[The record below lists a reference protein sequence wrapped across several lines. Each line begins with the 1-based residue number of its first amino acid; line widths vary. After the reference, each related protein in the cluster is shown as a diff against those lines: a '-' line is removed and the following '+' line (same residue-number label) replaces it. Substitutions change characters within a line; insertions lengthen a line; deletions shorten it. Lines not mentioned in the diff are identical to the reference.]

1 MQYNADDTQIYT
13 TGNQDVWPVIIPK
26 LEECLH
32 EIADWSSKNDLS
44 INEGKTELLHI
55 CSRFRTRSLLPTVTF
70 NKSILQ
76 PARCA
81 RNLGVIFDNQ
91 LTLKDHVNSICRAS
105 SFGLYKIGS
114 IRRYLNQSTTEKLVH
129 AFVMS
134 RIDNCNSLLHGL
146 SDLLTGKL
154 QRIQNS
160 AARLV
165 ARTRTYES
173 VSPILHTL
181 HWLPVKDRIIFKLL
195 IIAYKCQHQLAPHYL
210 QNLIKE
216 YQPSRPLRSSSRHLL
231 TPFTVVTKSYG
242 QRSFQYSI
250 PHLWNQLPSNIK
262 ECLSVDQF
270 KSLLKSH
277 LFVV

>member
-1 MQYNADDTQIYT
+1 MLAYIWKLFFCCWIILQHLIQYVTINTLLHRLRVRFGFCGTALRWLESYITGRSQSVVIDGHVSTSRPLRSGVPQGSVLGPILFTMYSSPVEDIVTSFGFGHAIYADDTQIYA

-146 SDLLTGKL
+146 SDLLTGKM

-165 ARTRTYES
+165 ARTR
-173 VSPILHTL
+173 
-181 HWLPVKDRIIFKLL
+181 
-195 IIAYKCQHQLAPHYL
+195 
-210 QNLIKE
+210 
-216 YQPSRPLRSSSRHLL
+216 
-231 TPFTVVTKSYG
+231 SY
-242 QRSFQYSI
+242 I
-250 PHLWNQLPSNIK
+250 
-262 ECLSVDQF
+262 
-270 KSLLKSH
+270 
-277 LFVV
+277 